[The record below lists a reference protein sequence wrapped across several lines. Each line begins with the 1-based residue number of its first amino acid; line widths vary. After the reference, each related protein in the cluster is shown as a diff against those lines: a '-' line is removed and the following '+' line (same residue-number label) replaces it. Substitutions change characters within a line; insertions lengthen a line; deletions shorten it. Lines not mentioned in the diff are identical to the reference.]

1 MIAVIFEVELAEGR
15 MDRYLE
21 LAAALR
27 GELETIDGFLS
38 VERFQSLSTSNRMVS
53 LSFFRD
59 EKAVHA
65 WRNTIAHRAT
75 QAQGR
80 AGIFTNYRLRVA
92 DVIRDY
98 GMVDRNEAPADS
110 VAIHPPT
117 PPTPASAF
125 ARTAKRR

>member
-15 MDRYLE
+15 MDQYLT

-38 VERFQSLSTSNRMVS
+38 VERFQSMSTPNKMVS

-59 EKAVHA
+59 EQAVQQ
-65 WRNTIAHRAT
+65 WRNTTVHRAT
-75 QAQGR
+75 QVRGR

-92 DVIRDY
+92 GVVRDY
-98 GMVDRNEAPADS
+98 GMADRAEAPADS
-110 VAIHPPT
+110 VAVH
-117 PPTPASAF
+117 SM
-125 ARTAKRR
+125 

>member
-1 MIAVIFEVELAEGR
+1 MIAVIFEVELVEGR
-15 MDRYLE
+15 MDRYLA

-38 VERFQSLSTSNRMVS
+38 VERFQSMSTPNSMVS

-59 EKAVHA
+59 EKAVQQ
-65 WRNTIAHRAT
+65 WRNTAAHRAT
-75 QAQGR
+75 QARGR

-98 GMVDRNEAPADS
+98 GMVDRIEAPADS
-110 VAIHPPT
+110 VANH
-117 PPTPASAF
+117 SL
-125 ARTAKRR
+125 

>member
-15 MDRYLE
+15 MDQYLA

-38 VERFQSLSTSNRMVS
+38 VERFQSMSTPNRMVS

-59 EKAVHA
+59 EQAVQQ
-65 WRNTIAHRAT
+65 WRNTTAHRAT
-75 QAQGR
+75 QARGR

-92 DVIRDY
+92 SVIRDY
-98 GMVDRNEAPADS
+98 GMADRFEVPADS
-110 VAIHPPT
+110 VAAHPI
-117 PPTPASAF
+117 
-125 ARTAKRR
+125 